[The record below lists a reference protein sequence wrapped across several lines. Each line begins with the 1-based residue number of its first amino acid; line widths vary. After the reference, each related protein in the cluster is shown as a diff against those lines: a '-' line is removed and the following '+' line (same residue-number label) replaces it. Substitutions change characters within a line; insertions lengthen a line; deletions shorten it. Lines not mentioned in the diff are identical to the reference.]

1 MTTVVHKFFMDN
13 QELKAVLESSN
24 EISLLQTAEDSL
36 RKSLALAAGSYF
48 EFEISNLLVQFT
60 ARKSNNC
67 PELVGF
73 IKNKALNR
81 QYHSLFVWSVA
92 NANSF
97 FGFFG
102 EEFRNQA
109 QEDVKNSQNLKD
121 AVKSFLEL
129 GELRNMVVH
138 QNFASFA
145 TDKTSDEIFSSFE
158 NALVFL
164 EYLKNKFS

>member
-1 MTTVVHKFFMDN
+1 MTTVVHSFFKDN
-13 QELKAVLESSN
+13 QELKSVLEHSN

-48 EFEISNLLVQFT
+48 EHEISTLLLQFAT
-60 ARKSNNC
+60 SKSNGC
-67 PELVGF
+67 PELVEF

-81 QYHSLFVWSVA
+81 QYHSLFAWDA
-92 NANSF
+92 RNANSF
-97 FGFFG
+97 FGLFG
-102 EEFRNQA
+102 EKFRNQA
-109 QEDVKNSQNLKD
+109 KEDVKNSQNLND
-121 AVKSFLEL
+121 SIKSFLEL

-145 TDKTSDEIFSSFE
+145 TDKTSDEIFSSFV

-164 EYLKNKFS
+164 EFNN